1 MIRMCCILFLLL
13 AQGAA
18 AQEPRIDFELES
30 DSVVVG
36 QPLVLRIKV
45 LVPTWM
51 PKPPEFPNIEVPSLM
66 VRLPEQASRPVSER
80 IDGETWSGVQRSY
93 RLYPLQPG
101 VFQLPA
107 GKVRITYAEPSGG
120 DPVAFA
126 APLPDI
132 RIVAALPDGAG
143 DLSPPI
149 IAEAFAL
156 AQEVGGAT
164 DLKVGE
170 AITRTLTARIEDTT
184 PILIP
189 QLAETEETPALRAY
203 PKDPVVQEQEDRGT
217 LSGSRTE
224 AITYVAQADGSV
236 TLPAITLD
244 WFNLETDAVET
255 ASVPAIELTVT
266 GAPPALPDPVE
277 IVRMAVFVALFLLLL
292 FGVYRWFRPTILGWV
307 RKVRAEWRA
316 SERFAHHA
324 VRAAM
329 HRQDL
334 SATSTALEQWKAVCS
349 PEGEAI
355 FKPLDAAL
363 ADIGAARY
371 GPTPGLRTADGWK
384 TLKTAYASTRREIRT
399 VQGRTHR
406 PALPPLNP

>member
-1 MIRMCCILFLLL
+1 MIRLFCILFLLL

-18 AQEPRIDFELES
+18 AQEPRVEFELES
-30 DSVVVG
+30 DNAVVG
-36 QPLVLRIKV
+36 QPLVLRIKL

-51 PKPPEFPNIEVPSLM
+51 RKPPEFPDIEVPSLM
-66 VRLPEQASRPVSER
+66 VRLPEQATRPVSER

-101 VFQLPA
+101 LFQLPA
-107 GKVRITYAEPSGG
+107 GKVRITYAEPGG
-120 DPVAFA
+120 SDPVAFA

-132 RIVAALPDGAG
+132 RFAATLPDGAG

-149 IAEAFAL
+149 IAGAFAL
-156 AQEVGGAT
+156 AQEVEGAT
-164 DLKVGE
+164 DLKVGD
-170 AITRTLTARIEDTT
+170 AITRTLTARIEGTT
-184 PILIP
+184 PVLIP

-203 PKDPVVQEQEDRGT
+203 PKDPVVQEQEDRGS

-244 WFNLETDAVET
+244 WFNLETGAVET

-266 GAPPALPDPVE
+266 GAPPTPPDPAE
-277 IVRMAVFVALFLLLL
+277 IARMAVFVALVLAVL
-292 FGVYRWFRPTILGWV
+292 FGMYRWFRPTIIGWA
-307 RKVRAEWRA
+307 RKARADWRA
-316 SERFAHHA
+316 SERFAHRT

-329 HRQDL
+329 RRRDL
-334 SATSTALEQWKAVCS
+334 SATSTALERWKTACNPAAEAV
-349 PEGEAI
+349 

-363 ADIGAARY
+363 ADIGATRY
-371 GPTPGLRTADGWK
+371 GPTPGLGTADGWK

-399 VQGRTHR
+399 AHGRTHR